1 MSRTGKKPIAP
12 VSGVTVAI
20 NDRIVTAKGPKGEQ
34 SLTLM
39 DIVNAK
45 QTDQGI
51 VIEPANDSQE
61 ARAAWGTTRAL
72 IANMV
77 KGVKDGFEKKLQIQ
91 GVGFR
96 AAMQGKDLK
105 LSLGFSHEVLHLAE
119 QGQVQP
125 GAVGGLDDLAQRH
138 PCQIRPDRVDGQS
151 EETEW
156 SASAVLSKHC
166 NFPCDKAPESR
177 KTPGPQKRRA
187 LTRFADHGD
196 ARRFIRLKIELGL
209 AVVNRELTLSDNF
222 LSSRPE
228 ACLAFLFVESGE
240 GAPLTVNGGKFS
252 YRGAIYGG
260 PTTSPGKAEISG
272 TFKSPTKVV
281 GKARFSWSDVPL
293 VSGQSGPCD
302 SGKLTLAAVHG

>member
-20 NDRIVTAKGPKGEQ
+20 KDREVNVKGPKGEQ

-51 VIEPANDSQE
+51 VIEPANDSQD

-105 LSLGFSHEVLHLAE
+105 LSLGFSHEVVFNTPKGITIATPT
-119 QGQVQP
+119 QTDITITGSDKQQVGQVAADIRSWRKP
-125 GAVGGLDDLAQRH
+125 EPYKGKGVRYVGEYIA
-138 PCQIRPDRVDGQS
+138 
-151 EETEW
+151 
-156 SASAVLSKHC
+156 
-166 NFPCDKAPESR
+166 R
-177 KTPGPQKRRA
+177 K
-187 LTRFADHGD
+187 
-196 ARRFIRLKIELGL
+196 
-209 AVVNRELTLSDNF
+209 
-222 LSSRPE
+222 
-228 ACLAFLFVESGE
+228 E
-240 GAPLTVNGGKFS
+240 GK
-252 YRGAIYGG
+252 
-260 PTTSPGKAEISG
+260 K
-272 TFKSPTKVV
+272 K
-281 GKARFSWSDVPL
+281 
-293 VSGQSGPCD
+293 
-302 SGKLTLAAVHG
+302 

>member
-1 MSRTGKKPIAP
+1 MSRTGKKPIPA

-51 VIEPANDSQE
+51 VIEPANDTTE

-105 LSLGFSHEVLHLAE
+105 LNLGFSHDV
-119 QGQVQP
+119 
-125 GAVGGLDDLAQRH
+125 
-138 PCQIRPDRVDGQS
+138 I
-151 EETEW
+151 
-156 SASAVLSKHC
+156 
-166 NFPCDKAPESR
+166 FIAP
-177 KTPGPQKRRA
+177 KG
-187 LTRFADHGD
+187 
-196 ARRFIRLKIELGL
+196 I
-209 AVVNRELTLSDNF
+209 
-222 LSSRPE
+222 
-228 ACLAFLFVESGE
+228 
-240 GAPLTVNGGKFS
+240 
-252 YRGAIYGG
+252 
-260 PTTSPGKAEISG
+260 
-272 TFKSPTKVV
+272 
-281 GKARFSWSDVPL
+281 
-293 VSGQSGPCD
+293 
-302 SGKLTLAAVHG
+302 TLAAPTATEITITGADKQQVGQVAADIRAYRKPEPYKGKGVRYLGEYIARKEGKKK

>member
-1 MSRTGKKPIAP
+1 MSRTGKKPIEA

-51 VIEPANDSQE
+51 VIEPAIDTAE

-105 LSLGFSHEVLHLAE
+105 LSLGFSHEVVFQTPAGITIATPTATDVVVTGADK
-119 QGQVQP
+119 QQVGQV
-125 GAVGGLDDLAQRH
+125 AAD
-138 PCQIRPDRVDGQS
+138 IR
-151 EETEW
+151 
-156 SASAVLSKHC
+156 
-166 NFPCDKAPESR
+166 
-177 KTPGPQKRRA
+177 
-187 LTRFADHGD
+187 
-196 ARRFIRLKIELGL
+196 
-209 AVVNRELTLSDNF
+209 
-222 LSSRPE
+222 
-228 ACLAFLFVESGE
+228 
-240 GAPLTVNGGKFS
+240 S
-252 YRGAIYGG
+252 YRKPEPYK
-260 PTTSPGKAEISG
+260 GKG
-272 TFKSPTKVV
+272 VRYV
-281 GKARFSWSDVPL
+281 GEYIARKE
-293 VSGQSGPCD
+293 
-302 SGKLTLAAVHG
+302 GKKK

>member
-1 MSRTGKKPIAP
+1 MSRTGKKPIEA

-51 VIEPANDSQE
+51 VIEPANDTAE

-105 LSLGFSHEVLHLAE
+105 LSLGFSHEVVFQTPAGITIATPTATDVDLTGADN
-119 QGQVQP
+119 QQVGQV
-125 GAVGGLDDLAQRH
+125 AAD
-138 PCQIRPDRVDGQS
+138 IR
-151 EETEW
+151 
-156 SASAVLSKHC
+156 
-166 NFPCDKAPESR
+166 
-177 KTPGPQKRRA
+177 
-187 LTRFADHGD
+187 
-196 ARRFIRLKIELGL
+196 
-209 AVVNRELTLSDNF
+209 
-222 LSSRPE
+222 
-228 ACLAFLFVESGE
+228 
-240 GAPLTVNGGKFS
+240 S
-252 YRGAIYGG
+252 YRKPEPYK
-260 PTTSPGKAEISG
+260 GKG
-272 TFKSPTKVV
+272 VRYV
-281 GKARFSWSDVPL
+281 GEYIARKE
-293 VSGQSGPCD
+293 
-302 SGKLTLAAVHG
+302 GKKK